1 VQASAVPET
10 PPATGLRRP
19 VIVGHRGWRGYRP
32 EHTAADYEL
41 AIELGADVF
50 EPDIVVSR
58 DGALVARHEKE
69 LSRST
74 DIASRPQFADRRTT
88 KEVDGAELTGWFT
101 ETSPSPSC
109 APCAPSSAWRA
120 CAH

>member
-50 EPDIVVSR
+50 EPDMQLLPQTRYGVR
-58 DGALVARHEKE
+58 PPLRCGGPLPR
-69 LSRST
+69 RS
-74 DIASRPQFADRRTT
+74 
-88 KEVDGAELTGWFT
+88 
-101 ETSPSPSC
+101 
-109 APCAPSSAWRA
+109 
-120 CAH
+120 